1 MENLSVCEER
11 LKKQTFLK
19 KEILEKG
26 YDALEF
32 QEFLEKK
39 KYDGGTNIDIWEFSE
54 LKQVYTIYTIFE
66 EILYFFNSLFENSIL
81 QKPHYL
87 N

>member
-1 MENLSVCEER
+1 METLSVCEER

-26 YDALEF
+26 YDAQEF

-39 KYDGGTNIDIWEFSE
+39 KYEGGTNIDLWEFFE
-54 LKQVYTIYTIFE
+54 LREVLICF
-66 EILYFFNSLFENSIL
+66 
-81 QKPHYL
+81 
-87 N
+87 

>member
-26 YDALEF
+26 YDPQEF

-39 KYDGGTNIDIWEFSE
+39 KCDGGTNVDLWEYQE
-54 LKQVYTIYTIFE
+54 LKDVY
-66 EILYFFNSLFENSIL
+66 LFFKTRFLMVLLAYKRVSFNKKHAF
-81 QKPHYL
+81 
-87 N
+87 

>member
-1 MENLSVCEER
+1 METLSVCEER

-26 YDALEF
+26 YDAQEF

-39 KYDGGTNIDIWEFSE
+39 KYEGGTNIDLWEFLE
-54 LKQVYTIYTIFE
+54 LREVLICFKK
-66 EILYFFNSLFENSIL
+66 NSHFLWESVG
-81 QKPHYL
+81 
-87 N
+87 